1 VDAAVSTQLST
12 QPSTRAGPGV
22 KPQADAKDGARYLAL
37 LAYRTA
43 PTSFSKELTVDAS
56 VLIPNLIILAVVLIS
71 DLGHR
76 KVTPLRLIRPFIA
89 AAVIVP
95 FYFKGVAGSGHG
107 LALEAA
113 ATAAGL
119 ALGVLAASLMRVSY
133 DQQAGKVSTWAGAPY
148 ALVWIAVVGARIFFS
163 YGSTHLFGAQLGH
176 WMITNQITVN
186 ALTDGL
192 IFLSVAMLL
201 ARTGSLAVR
210 ARRVT
215 RRRVSQPA
223 VPAAAHEEMAA
234 HR

>member
-1 VDAAVSTQLST
+1 MT
-12 QPSTRAGPGV
+12 
-22 KPQADAKDGARYLAL
+22 
-37 LAYRTA
+37 
-43 PTSFSKELTVDAS
+43 AS
-56 VLIPNLIILAVVLIS
+56 VLLPNLIILVVVLIS
-71 DLGHR
+71 DLGQR

-95 FYFKGVAGSGHG
+95 FFFKGVATSGSG
-107 LALEAA
+107 LALETA

-119 ALGVLAASLMRVSY
+119 ALGVLAAAFMRVSC
-133 DQQAGKVSTWAGAPY
+133 DGQAGQVSTWAGTPY
-148 ALVWIAVVGARIFFS
+148 ALVWIAVVGGRIFFA

-210 ARRVT
+210 ARR
-215 RRRVSQPA
+215 
-223 VPAAAHEEMAA
+223 AAARRGSRATLRYWPRTSNGRCQDLAGHQ
-234 HR
+234 